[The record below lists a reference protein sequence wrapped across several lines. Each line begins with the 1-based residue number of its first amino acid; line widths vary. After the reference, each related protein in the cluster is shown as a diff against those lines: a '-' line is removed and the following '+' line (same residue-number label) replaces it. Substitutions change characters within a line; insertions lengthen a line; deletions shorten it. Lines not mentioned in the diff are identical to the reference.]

1 MACRNCHKQNSIF
14 TIMPKYTFLLPA
26 YKGRFLDEMLRS
38 IQGQTYT
45 DFKVIISDDC
55 SPEDLKSICEP
66 YLSDPRFT
74 YRRNAENMGS
84 KSLVSHWNL
93 LVDMCD
99 TEFLIM
105 ASDDDV
111 YAPQFLEEID
121 KLTKKYP
128 QVDLFRG
135 RVRRIDTSGRCID
148 TEKTVEELFDNI
160 NFAYYWYNKD
170 FITCISNYCYKTEM
184 LKNKG
189 YFVEFPLAWF
199 SDDATNLMMAN
210 NGCATTT
217 TTVFG
222 CRQSDLNISGQW
234 GNRKDSERKTAA
246 AINFHHWMSSYMAG
260 IPASEIKNCTGI
272 LWREKVTRNIQN
284 NIYHTSHIQFLKY
297 LIEVPRDLGLN
308 KTRLFL
314 HYLNQAF

>member
-1 MACRNCHKQNSIF
+1 
-14 TIMPKYTFLLPA
+14 MPKYTFLLPA
-26 YKGRFLDEMLRS
+26 FKGRFLDEMLRS

-99 TEFLIM
+99 TEYLIL

-111 YAPQFLEEID
+111 YEPQFLEEID
-121 KLTKKYP
+121 KLTLKYP

-135 RVRRIDTSGRCID
+135 KVKGIDANGGCID
-148 TEKTVEELFDNI
+148 TEGITEEIIDKI
-160 NFAYYWYNKD
+160 HFAHHWYNKD
-170 FITCISNYCYKTEM
+170 FITCISNYCYRTKM
-184 LKNKG
+184 LKSKG
-189 YFVEFPLAWF
+189 SFVEFPLAWF

-210 NGCATTT
+210 NGCATTA

-222 CRQSDLNISGQW
+222 CRQSGLNISGQW

-246 AINFHHWMSSYMAG
+246 TINFHNWMSSYMAG
-260 IPASEIKNCTGI
+260 IPASEIKNSTDI

-284 NIYHTSHIQFLKY
+284 NIYHTSYIQFLKY

-308 KTRLFL
+308 KTRIFL